1 METDIKNI
9 IEEFFTKMSFDISE
23 ISSTLD
29 MDSGAFWFSLKS
41 KDSYVLIGRDGE
53 TLQTINYLIKRIL
66 ENKYKE
72 NTPLVTIDING
83 HQQAKIDKLKTLT
96 HMMAERARF
105 FKSKIDLE
113 PMNGFERRIVH
124 EEVAKSA
131 DLKSESEGFGKD
143 RHVVIYFVD
152 KKGF

>member
-23 ISSTLD
+23 ISSDLD

-41 KDSYVLIGRDGE
+41 NDSYVLIGKDGE
-53 TLQTINYLIKRIL
+53 TLQTINYLIKRIV

-83 HQQAKIDKLKTLT
+83 HQKAKIDKLRTLT

-113 PMNGFERRIVH
+113 PMNAFERRIVH
-124 EEVAKSA
+124 EEVAKSS

-143 RHVVIYFVD
+143 RRVVIYFVD
-152 KKGF
+152 KKAL